1 MSNERLLRLPEV
13 TERVGL
19 KRAAI
24 YQRIAAGTFPAPVA
38 IGIRARAWPAS
49 DVDRWIA
56 DRIEAS
62 RGDRPQD
69 AGR

>member
-13 TERVGL
+13 AAQVGL

-24 YQRIAAGTFPAPVA
+24 YQRIATGDFPAPVA
-38 IGIRARAWPAS
+38 IGIRARAWPES
-49 DVDRWIA
+49 DIQDWIA
-56 DRIEAS
+56 DRIAAS
-62 RGDRPQD
+62 RSDRPRD